1 MSSCYYL
8 LDDGAAKL
16 FYVDGILF
24 MEFINNF
31 AVYVIYEQFLNSIK
45 PRKLTGW
52 EVAVMSVLVLDF

>member
-24 MEFINNF
+24 MEFIDNF

-45 PRKLTGW
+45 PRKLTSW
-52 EVAVMSVLVLDF
+52 EVVVMSVLVLDF